1 MVRLLREKNQLEQVQ
16 ICSKLEIILTF
27 SRKCLFY
34 RIFTLPIF
42 TLHWLTR
49 DKNRTTAIIATK
61 GSIKLGTWRSTRW
74 HTLGKSCTSACSA
87 TKFSVLI
94 RFWGIISSLTLER
107 KPYSCGQSKVS
118 LWPTVER
125 YHTIVNFVAIQPA
138 QLSQWIDTCR
148 FILKIE
154 GGFLNNITRFSN

>member
-1 MVRLLREKNQLEQVQ
+1 MNGSLTLLDDNLLYIAFSIFGLSGKNEQKMKFRGRGVVHLPNRSLNHKNQ
-16 ICSKLEIILTF
+16 T
-27 SRKCLFY
+27 
-34 RIFTLPIF
+34 
-42 TLHWLTR
+42 
-49 DKNRTTAIIATK
+49 NAIIAKK

-74 HTLGKSCTSACSA
+74 YTLGKSCTSACSA

-94 RFWGIISSLTLER
+94 RFWEIISSLTLER